1 MRKKYYEYEKCSC
14 MRKVFLY
21 DKIKLTNAD

>member
-21 DKIKLTNAD
+21 DKNKLTNTD